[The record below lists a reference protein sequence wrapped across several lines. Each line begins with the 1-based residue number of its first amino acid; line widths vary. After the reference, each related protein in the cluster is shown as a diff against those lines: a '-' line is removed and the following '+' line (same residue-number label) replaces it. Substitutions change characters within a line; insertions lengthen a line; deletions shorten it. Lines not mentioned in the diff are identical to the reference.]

1 MDHFGLVESVDRLGE
16 RMVATNADAADGRLE
31 TNLGVLRRPL
41 YSALHA
47 GNIAPAVGRSLCVYG
62 TRPEGRTALCESRGS
77 SAAYLRAW
85 RYLGGIMEATES
97 KDGPLSSLKEL
108 RARVTGQ
115 QIEDLEQRKVELQSR
130 LETLSS
136 EISRIDEKLK
146 RLRGGEE

>member
-1 MDHFGLVESVDRLGE
+1 
-16 RMVATNADAADGRLE
+16 
-31 TNLGVLRRPL
+31 
-41 YSALHA
+41 
-47 GNIAPAVGRSLCVYG
+47 
-62 TRPEGRTALCESRGS
+62 
-77 SAAYLRAW
+77 
-85 RYLGGIMEATES
+85 MEATES

-146 RLRGGEE
+146 RLRGDDE